1 MAILPL
7 GGSHEELRL
16 TVSSAEMVLPSL
28 DQNEEIFIA
37 CEISSLPT
45 HNCNVVFRRSQTK
58 QDLTGQMCFLANRP
72 LVTADLVLDY
82 SVFEKLKAVCFKGE
96 PVRPITF
103 YLKIGKSREIQ
114 NGEIIILKHNFTL
127 NVFDL
132 SWRLPLF

>member
-1 MAILPL
+1 
-7 GGSHEELRL
+7 
-16 TVSSAEMVLPSL
+16 
-28 DQNEEIFIA
+28 
-37 CEISSLPT
+37 
-45 HNCNVVFRRSQTK
+45 
-58 QDLTGQMCFLANRP
+58 MCFLANRP